1 MNFLDLAI
9 LAVLV
14 SSIAGGWRVGL
25 FVGTTAWVLLAQGLV
40 AATLVLPAIDRSLG
54 RDNPGAAL
62 MVEAVVFISAGF
74 SGVYLGRSMGRV
86 MRDSLLPS
94 TLARADHR
102 AGAVG
107 GPVATLL
114 LIWLV
119 AIPAMTQSAGFFARQ
134 AHSSLLARGVD
145 AVLPPAP
152 DTSRAFHRLL
162 GPAGM
167 PQVFASLDPLVGSSP
182 PPVDGGLS
190 APTLTRVSA
199 STVKVDGV
207 ACRRRREGSGF
218 VVGPD
223 QVVTNAHVV
232 AGEDQTSVLRADG
245 KRLTARV
252 TAYDSDRDLAV
263 LSVPGLG
270 RPALALSTPEPR
282 STTAVFGHPD
292 GQDPLRVAPA
302 LIRREMKA
310 QGYDLYGDHLT
321 RREVLVLAAALR
333 PGDSG
338 SAVVNSNGSVVGVA
352 FAISLSTKDL
362 AFAVS
367 TSELKPVLATNST
380 TPVDTGDCLS

>member
-1 MNFLDLAI
+1 VNFLDLAI
-9 LAVLV
+9 LAVLI
-14 SSIAGGWRVGL
+14 SSVAGGWRVGL

-62 MVEAVVFISAGF
+62 MVEALVFISSGF
-74 SGVYLGRSMGRV
+74 SGVYLGRSMGKV
-86 MRDSLLPS
+86 MRSSLLPAH
-94 TLARADHR
+94 LEGLDQR
-102 AGAVG
+102 AGAIG

-167 PQVFASLDPLVGSSP
+167 PQVFASLDPLVGSAP
-182 PPVDGGLS
+182 PPADGGLS
-190 APTLTRVSA
+190 AQMLARVAA

-207 ACRRRREGSGF
+207 ACRHRREGSGF
-218 VVGPD
+218 VVAPD
-223 QVVTNAHVV
+223 VVVTNAHVV
-232 AGEDQTSVLRADG
+232 AGEDETSVLRPDG
-245 KRLTARV
+245 KRLTAKV
-252 TAYDSDRDLAV
+252 TAYDSDRDLAL
-263 LSVPGLG
+263 LSVPGLA
-270 RPALALSTPEPR
+270 RPALALATPEPR
-282 STTAVFGHPD
+282 STTAIFGHPD

-338 SAVVNSNGSVVGVA
+338 SAVVNANGSVVGVA

-362 AFAVS
+362 AFALS
-367 TSELKPVLATNST
+367 TSELKPLLAANSAA
-380 TPVDTGDCLS
+380 PVDTGDCLS

>member
-1 MNFLDLAI
+1 VNFLDLAI
-9 LAVLV
+9 AGVLI
-14 SSIAGGWRVGL
+14 SSVAGGWRLGL

-62 MVEAVVFISAGF
+62 MVEALVFISAGF
-74 SGVYLGRSMGRV
+74 SGVYLGRSMGKI
-86 MRDSLLPS
+86 MRSSLLPAH
-94 TLARADHR
+94 LEGVDRR

-145 AVLPPAP
+145 AVLPPPP

-167 PQVFASLDPLVGSSP
+167 PQVFAALDPLVGSAP
-182 PPVDGGLS
+182 PPADGGLS
-190 APTLTRVSA
+190 AQMLARVAA

-207 ACRRRREGSGF
+207 ACRHRREGSGF

-223 QVVTNAHVV
+223 VVVTNAHVV
-232 AGEDQTSVLRADG
+232 AGEDETSVLRPDG

-252 TAYDSDRDLAV
+252 TAYDSDRDLAL

-270 RPALALSTPEPR
+270 RPALALATPEPR
-282 STTAVFGHPD
+282 STTAIFGHPD

-338 SAVVNSNGSVVGVA
+338 SAVVNANGSVVGVA

-362 AFAVS
+362 AFALS
-367 TSELKPVLATNST
+367 TSELKPLLATNGA

>member
-9 LAVLV
+9 LAVLI
-14 SSIAGGWRVGL
+14 SSVAGGWRVGL

-62 MVEAVVFISAGF
+62 MVEALVFISSGF
-74 SGVYLGRSMGRV
+74 SGVYLGRSMGKV
-86 MRDSLLPS
+86 MRSSLLPAH
-94 TLARADHR
+94 LEGLDQR
-102 AGAVG
+102 AGAIG

-167 PQVFASLDPLVGSSP
+167 PQVFASLDPLVGSAP
-182 PPVDGGLS
+182 PPADGGLS
-190 APTLTRVSA
+190 AQMLARVAA

-207 ACRRRREGSGF
+207 ACRHRREGSGF
-218 VVGPD
+218 VVAPD
-223 QVVTNAHVV
+223 VVVTNAHVV
-232 AGEDQTSVLRADG
+232 AGEDETSVLRPDG
-245 KRLTARV
+245 KRLTAKV
-252 TAYDSDRDLAV
+252 TAYDSDRDLAL
-263 LSVPGLG
+263 LSVPGLA
-270 RPALALSTPEPR
+270 RPALALATPEPR
-282 STTAVFGHPD
+282 STTAIFGHPD

-338 SAVVNSNGSVVGVA
+338 SAVVNANGSVVGVA

-362 AFAVS
+362 AFALS
-367 TSELKPVLATNST
+367 TSELKPLLAANSAA
-380 TPVDTGDCLS
+380 PVDTGDCLS